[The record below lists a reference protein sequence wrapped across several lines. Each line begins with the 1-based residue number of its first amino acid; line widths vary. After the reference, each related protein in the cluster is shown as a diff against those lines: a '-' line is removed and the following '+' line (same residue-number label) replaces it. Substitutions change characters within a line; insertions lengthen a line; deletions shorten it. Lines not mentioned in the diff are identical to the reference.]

1 MSVDKKFTKVIHP
14 FGPIFDEDS
23 KILILGSL
31 PSKKSREDGFYYGH
45 PKNRF
50 WKLLALLTNS
60 KEPVTTSEKIK
71 LLQKNHIALWDA
83 IRSCEIL
90 ASKDESIINVET
102 NDIAGLLERTKIEK
116 IFANGRKA
124 YEIYEK
130 LIFQKTKIESVY
142 LPSTSPANASYSL
155 EKLKETWG
163 AALDRFL

>member
-1 MSVDKKFTKVIHP
+1 MNELTKVIHP
-14 FGPIFDEDS
+14 FGPIFDKDS

-31 PSKKSREDGFYYGH
+31 PSQKSREDGFYYGH

-60 KEPVTTSEKIK
+60 KTPLDILQKTN
-71 LLQKNHIALWDA
+71 LLQRNHVALWDVVK
-83 IRSCEIL
+83 SCEIF
-90 ASKDESIINVET
+90 ASKDESIINAEP

-155 EKLKETWG
+155 ERLEETWG
-163 AALDRFL
+163 VALEKFL

>member
-1 MSVDKKFTKVIHP
+1 MNELTKVIHP
-14 FGPIFDEDS
+14 FGPIFDKDS

-31 PSKKSREDGFYYGH
+31 PSQKSREDGFYYGH

-60 KEPVTTSEKIK
+60 RTPLDILQKTN
-71 LLQKNHIALWDA
+71 LLQRNHVALWDVVK
-83 IRSCEIL
+83 SCEIL
-90 ASKDESIINVET
+90 ASKDESIINAEP
-102 NDIAGLLERTKIEK
+102 NDIAGLLERTNIEK

-163 AALDRFL
+163 VALEKFL